1 MGDGKKGGSGE
12 RKMGGGGKGEEGEEA
27 LGSTSTANGVR
38 SQLLASLTLL
48 DPQTMRLDQVV
59 SNPSSSRP
67 QFHWPVNVLGSD

>member
-12 RKMGGGGKGEEGEEA
+12 RKMGGGGKGEEGEEV
-27 LGSTSTANGVR
+27 LGSTSTVNWVH
-38 SQLLASLTLL
+38 SQLLAALTLL

-67 QFHWPVNVLGSD
+67 QSHWPVNVLGSD